1 MNKQYKV
8 TNRSSSLVFYSI
20 PEKHIHRKF
29 MVGETKTIDYDELEA
44 LSFQPGGPSLI
55 RNYLYIADAEVAEE
69 FSGTLE
75 PEYHLDKAGV
85 EKLILTGTLDEF
97 LDCLDFAP
105 VSVHELIKDMA
116 VNLPLN
122 DVKKRQAIKDKFGF
136 DVFVAIANDRASKE
150 EDDEDKELQ
159 VAKERR
165 VKTEAP
171 ATTGRRA
178 AATESK
184 YKVISE

>member
-1 MNKQYKV
+1 M
-8 TNRSSSLVFYSI
+8 
-20 PEKHIHRKF
+20 
-29 MVGETKTIDYDELEA
+29 
-44 LSFQPGGPSLI
+44 
-55 RNYLYIADAEVAEE
+55 YIADIEAATE

-105 VSVHELIKDMA
+105 EGVIDLIKKLA
-116 VNLPLN
+116 VELPMTDANKARAL
-122 DVKKRQAIKDKFGF
+122 KEKTGF
-136 DVFVAIANDRASKE
+136 DAFVAIANDQASKE
-150 EDDEDKELQ
+150 DNDKELQ

-165 VKTEAP
+165 VKVEAP